1 MFSNN
6 SIKSFFVIFM
16 SALLSLNALAN
27 QSASSISDYSSD
39 FESLTANA
47 AEGTPG
53 ASDLENDGWQVGGSV
68 FDSAGNW
75 LYFYGWFV
83 APNINQAF
91 ASVATG
97 DDTKDDSGVNYLN
110 VFSDYQNAAHGE
122 GKTVESLLVKR
133 YTISSADIGK
143 TLTFSFDA
151 KRPEVVSDGF
161 GGDSSPAVGNG
172 CAGTCVAGA
181 LIKTIDPS
189 DNYATTNDIRE
200 NTTEISQSE
209 WTSYSMTL
217 DLSDPLLEGQ
227 ELQVGFDNSSSG
239 YDNTGVYYDNVS
251 ITFSSGNGGGG
262 DPVNEDEGE
271 YVPFPAPMLLLLSLV
286 LIGTGISYRIYK

>member
-6 SIKSFFVIFM
+6 SIKCFFVLFM
-16 SALLSLNALAN
+16 SALLSLNVFA
-27 QSASSISDYSSD
+27 QTIGDYSQD
-39 FESLTANA
+39 FESLTTNA

-53 ASDLENDGWQVGGSV
+53 ASDLENDGWEVGGSV
-68 FDSAGNW
+68 FDSSGNF

-83 APNINQAF
+83 APNINQSF
-91 ASVATG
+91 STVATG
-97 DDTKDDSGVNYLN
+97 DDTKDNSGVNYLN
-110 VFSDYQNAAHGE
+110 IFSDYQNVAHGE
-122 GKTVESLLVKR
+122 NKRVDSFVAKR
-133 YTISSADIGK
+133 YNIAAGDIGK
-143 TLTFSFDA
+143 ILTFTFDA

-172 CAGTCVAGA
+172 CVSTCTAGA
-181 LIKTIDPS
+181 YIRTINPA
-189 DNYATTNDIRE
+189 DNYATTNNIAED
-200 NTTEISQSE
+200 TSAISQSE
-209 WTSYSMTL
+209 WTTYTLTL

-227 ELQVGFDNSSSG
+227 ELQIGFENSATG

-251 ITFSSGNGGGG
+251 IAFSGGG